1 MHAGPAPS
9 VLLVHAAEGVGVH
22 TGTHWLSLQC
32 LLPREVAQR
41 NSPILCVPQAVP
53 VAASC
58 EVLVAVA
65 QHDSPEF
72 RRQSQ
77 EYSQVSYAGMLC
89 GLLYLDL
96 LCSLCKPLSEAGSG
110 LEISELV
117 MQSCKEE
124 SGAGCTAESGL
135 PPALGRCLF
144 LPLGPALS
152 SSQL

>member
-1 MHAGPAPS
+1 MALVSAACGQTPAVLQPALPMCAGHAPS
-9 VLLVHAAEGVGVH
+9 ALLVHATEGVGVH

-32 LLPREVAQR
+32 FLLREVAQR
-41 NSPILCVPQAVP
+41 NSPILCVTQAVP

-89 GLLYLDL
+89 GLPYLDL
-96 LCSLCKPLSEAGSG
+96 PRSLCKP
-110 LEISELV
+110 
-117 MQSCKEE
+117 
-124 SGAGCTAESGL
+124 
-135 PPALGRCLF
+135 
-144 LPLGPALS
+144 
-152 SSQL
+152 